1 MIFRLEVCHMM
12 FSQRLVQIAKAGS
25 IVLTLLF
32 TMFVVMPSSAIA
44 SGHGEGHKR
53 VPNFEYPYPI
63 SQRRIEAEQLLNQ
76 GLSKAYQLD
85 LQGAIADLIEATKTD
100 PTDEDVFRYLGDVYV
115 EAGNF
120 TEAIAAYSSALRYR
134 PGFSHLYNS
143 RGEAHL
149 ALKEYDLAIR
159 DFTRAISVYPGE
171 PRGHYN
177 RSVAYRN
184 IQSYVLALNDLQN
197 AIRTSNHTYV
207 DAFIDRSKIRQIL
220 GDVKGAIED
229 YQTASLLLESQPEE
243 FLNQEDFANYQKLQ
257 VEYKN
262 TIQAAEDIKTKLL
275 SNCDEQPSFIVD
287 QNQFS

>member
-1 MIFRLEVCHMM
+1 MM
-12 FSQRLVQIAKAGS
+12 FSQRLFQIAKAGT

-32 TMFVVMPSSAIA
+32 TIYMVMIPPAIA
-44 SGHGEGHKR
+44 SGHSHAAGHKR
-53 VPNFEYPYPI
+53 VPSFEYPYPI
-63 SQRRIEAEQLLNQ
+63 SQRRIDAEQLLNQ
-76 GLSKAYQLD
+76 GLTKAYQHD
-85 LQGAIADLIEATKTD
+85 PQGAIADLIQATKTD
-100 PTDEDVFRYLGDVYV
+100 PTDEDAFRYLGDVYV

-120 TEAIAAYSSALRYR
+120 TDAITAYSSALRYR
-134 PGFSHLYNS
+134 PGFSHLYNG

-149 ALKEYDLAIR
+149 ALKEYDLAIH

-184 IQSYVLALNDLQN
+184 IKSYVLALNDLQN
-197 AIRTSNHTYV
+197 VIRTSNHTY
-207 DAFIDRSKIRQIL
+207 AAAYIDRSKIRQIL

-229 YQTASLLLESQPEE
+229 YQTASLLLESQPDK
-243 FLNQEDFANYQKLQ
+243 FLNQDDFANYQKLQ

-262 TIQAAEDIKTKLL
+262 TIQAAEDIKAKLI
-275 SNCDEQPSFIVD
+275 SNCDEQPSLIVG